1 MAEGI
6 DSDSGNDMPMLAAV
20 DRPVLV
26 QKPGGFWQEMALT
39 NLYRVEGIGPQGWV
53 KVVAELT
60 GV

>member
-1 MAEGI
+1 
-6 DSDSGNDMPMLAAV
+6 MPILAAV
-20 DRPVLV
+20 DQPVLV

-53 KVVAELT
+53 KAVAELT